1 MERVE
6 AVAEEL
12 DEAHR
17 RLAEAYLD
25 LDQGKLD
32 SFLATQADRT
42 LPAFT
47 VLERLVDAAN
57 QA

>member
-1 MERVE
+1 M
-6 AVAEEL
+6 
-12 DEAHR
+12 AH
-17 RLAEAYLD
+17 LTFVIAHHGHSSPK
-25 LDQGKLD
+25 GKLD